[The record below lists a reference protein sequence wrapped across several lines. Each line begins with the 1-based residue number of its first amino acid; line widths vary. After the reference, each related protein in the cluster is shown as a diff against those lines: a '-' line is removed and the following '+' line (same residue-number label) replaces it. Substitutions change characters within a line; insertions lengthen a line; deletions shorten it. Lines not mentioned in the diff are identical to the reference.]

1 MSALT
6 LSRLIKLAGWSL
18 ESGILTDRIFSVF
31 ELVFSSFSKLT
42 DAQSI
47 RLSPSFLVLITPK
60 PVVHT

>member
-6 LSRLIKLAGWSL
+6 LSRLIKLEDRSL

-31 ELVFSSFSKLT
+31 ELVFSSFSKHT

-47 RLSPSFLVLITPK
+47 RLSLSFLVLITPK

>member
-6 LSRLIKLAGWSL
+6 LSRLIKLEDRSL

-31 ELVFSSFSKLT
+31 DLVFSNFSMLT

-47 RLSPSFLVLITPK
+47 RLSLSFLVLITPK